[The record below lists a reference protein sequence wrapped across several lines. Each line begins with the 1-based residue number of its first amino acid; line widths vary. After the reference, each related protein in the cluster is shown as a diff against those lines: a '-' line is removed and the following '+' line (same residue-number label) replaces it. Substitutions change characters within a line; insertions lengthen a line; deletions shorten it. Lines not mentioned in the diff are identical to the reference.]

1 MCLGIPM
8 RIVKQLA
15 GDRAVAETLGVQR
28 EIALGLLDTPWPET
42 GEYVMVHVGY
52 AISRVDRDAAEA
64 AWAEW
69 ARMQA
74 SENA

>member
-8 RIVKQLA
+8 RIISRQ
-15 GDRAVAETLGVQR
+15 GGRAVAETLGVRR
-28 EIALGLLDTPWPET
+28 EIALGLLEEPWPAA

-52 AISRVDRDAAEA
+52 AISRVDQDAAEA

-69 ARMQA
+69 ARMQETGDA
-74 SENA
+74 

>member
-8 RIVKQLA
+8 RIISRQ
-15 GDRAVAETLGVQR
+15 GNRALAETLGVQR
-28 EIALGLLDTPWPET
+28 EIALGLLEEPWPAA

-52 AISRVDRDAAEA
+52 AISRVDVEAAEA

-69 ARMQA
+69 SRMQA
-74 SENA
+74 SADA